1 MDEGAE
7 SDKCDWWSKEE
18 RIVPA
23 VAKLLLSHN
32 SLSSQHFLTHTSL
45 FGLRGMCCAWRWG
58 RVLLGTIVPL
68 IALVLLVLLVLLS
81 GKVVGVKRLLW
92 CGSVLAHSA
101 GNRGEDTHTPRHS
114 QSTSKKPQKDQ
125 PFNAACV
132 HTWVHLK
139 CSTSWSLRLTTVYHE
154 MTALLWKKAKLKWFS
169 FFAFTCG
176 MISLVWVCNL

>member
-23 VAKLLLSHN
+23 VEGAASLTQFPLLPALSYTHLSFWTAGDVLCLAMRPSATGNN
-32 SLSSQHFLTHTSL
+32 SATNSTS
-45 FGLRGMCCAWRWG
+45 APSA
-58 RVLLGTIVPL
+58 TS
-68 IALVLLVLLVLLS
+68 ASLS

-125 PFNAACV
+125 PFNADCV

-139 CSTSWSLRLTTVYHE
+139 
-154 MTALLWKKAKLKWFS
+154 
-169 FFAFTCG
+169 
-176 MISLVWVCNL
+176 